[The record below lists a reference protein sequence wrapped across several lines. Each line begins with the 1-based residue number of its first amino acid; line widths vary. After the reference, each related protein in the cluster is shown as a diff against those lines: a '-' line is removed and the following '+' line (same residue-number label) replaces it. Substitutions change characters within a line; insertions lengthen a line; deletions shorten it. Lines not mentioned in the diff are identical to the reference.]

1 MLGVRFPSP
10 VPKFMNTE
18 DLIKVYESLK
28 ECSVDAEDFCWGPTY
43 ELACERRRYALKL
56 LENQIKLLGVSI

>member
-1 MLGVRFPSP
+1 
-10 VPKFMNTE
+10 MNTE